1 MAKEKKPV
9 EEGRGENGRFTDGN
23 SLGRKTWFG
32 EDNDFSQKYD
42 PRFCDEIIE
51 YFIKGVTDDGEVIY
65 EERYKD
71 GECISRV
78 PKMVRP
84 PKMPTFELFAASI
97 GVCKQTLYNWAEE
110 HRRFGLAMKAA
121 RNIQLGII
129 KVNGANKTFDSNF
142 SKFLC
147 VNDHDMSD
155 KVQVAGT
162 DEKGKEAPFSVSI
175 KIID

>member
-9 EEGRGENGRFTDGN
+9 EEGRDKNGRFAEGN

-32 EDNDFSQKYD
+32 EDNDFSTKYD
-42 PRFCDEIIE
+42 DSFCDKLIDWFIE
-51 YFIKGVTDDGEVIY
+51 GMQDEGEVVY

-71 GECISRV
+71 GELVSRS
-78 PKMVRP
+78 PKMIRP
-84 PKMPTFELFAASI
+84 PKLPTLELFAASI
-97 GVCKQTLYNWAEE
+97 GVCKQTLYNWADE

-175 KIID
+175 KVID